1 MPVKKNHTNNP
12 AGRPKGIPNKISG
25 QLRETLKT
33 AVTGELESLTS
44 LLSECDPSARL
55 ELVIKLLPYLMP
67 KAHSTETEP
76 QTTSTDTAVLIASTL
91 QRLQSAQISPEQ
103 ARAEFAGIETMIK
116 LAEQQEI
123 LSKLTE
129 LELKLDGLK

>member
-12 AGRPKGIPNKISG
+12 NGRPKGKCNKVTG
-25 QLRETLKT
+25 ELRETLKT
-33 AVTGELESLTS
+33 ALTGELEKKKKK
-44 LLSECDPSARL
+44 LSECEPSARL

-67 KAHSTETEP
+67 KATSTETAP
-76 QTTSTDTAVLIASTL
+76 PKPSTDTAVLIASTL
-91 QRLQSAQISPEQ
+91 QRLQSAQISHEQ
-103 ARAEFAGIETMIK
+103 AKAEFMAVETMLK